1 MATRGANSMRITF
14 PRHDFRLEPIAKR
27 VANEETLDHPQEP
40 GSDFM
45 PIPALHQLVLANYER
60 SVKTRRSA

>member
-14 PRHDFRLEPIAKR
+14 PRHDFRLEA
-27 VANEETLDHPQEP
+27 VANQKTLDHPQEP
-40 GSDFM
+40 GGDLM
-45 PIPALHQLVLANYER
+45 LIPALHQLVLANYER